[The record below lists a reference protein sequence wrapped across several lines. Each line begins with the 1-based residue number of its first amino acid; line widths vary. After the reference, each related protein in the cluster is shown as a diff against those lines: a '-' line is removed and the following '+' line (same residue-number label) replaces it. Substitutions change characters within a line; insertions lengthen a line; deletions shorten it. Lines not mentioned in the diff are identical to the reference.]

1 MSVFRLFGCRS
12 ARLLV
17 GAMGALVAGLSFAE
31 ASRSEFATAVPLT
44 LSGEGPWYRLEL
56 PMALHFAA
64 QYADLRD
71 LRVFNAEGQAQ
82 AYALTLGGAQQRE
95 TRRTTEVK
103 RFPLYGPADAAPDLS
118 GIRIERSTTGTVIEV
133 RPEGAQAATGEVLRG
148 WLLDTGTLDAPLEQL
163 VLDWSA
169 EQEGFQRFS
178 IEASDDLQ
186 HWQSWGDGQI
196 ARLAF
201 ADQRIEQREIELPGQ
216 SARYLRLLWQSPQQA
231 PMLDAASLVSA
242 TSTRLPA
249 PLAWSAP
256 LKARRLN
263 SGEYSWTLPL
273 ALSVER
279 VQIELPQTN
288 TLAPVILSGRREG
301 EKHWQ
306 PLARG
311 LLYRLPENGQAVQR
325 DGLNLP
331 GQPVQELKLQVD
343 ERGGGLGSETPLLK
357 VGLPATQVIFLARG
371 TPPYTLAIGNGA
383 AKAANLPLGTLIPGY
398 TEQRLAGLGQ
408 ALPGNAA
415 LLEAEGA
422 SAVQPG
428 PDWKRAV
435 LWAVLLAGVGL
446 LAAMAFSLLRAPSS
460 RP

>member
-17 GAMGALVAGLSFAE
+17 GATGALVAAMSFAE
-31 ASRSEFATAVPLT
+31 ASRDEFATAVPLT

-56 PMALHFAA
+56 PMALHLAA

-95 TRRTTEVK
+95 TRRTTQAK
-103 RFPLYGPADAAPDLS
+103 RFPLYGSADAAPDLS
-118 GIRIERSTTGTVIEV
+118 GIRIERSTNGTVIEV
-133 RPEGAQAATGEVLRG
+133 LPEGAQAATGELLRG
-148 WLLDTGTLDAPLEQL
+148 WLLEAGTLDAPLEQL

-186 HWQSWGDGQI
+186 HWQSWGEGQI

-201 ADQRIEQREIELPGQ
+201 ADERIEQREIELPGQ

-231 PMLDAASLVSA
+231 PMLASASLVSA
-242 TSTRLPA
+242 TRTELPA
-249 PLAWSAP
+249 ALVWSAP
-256 LKARRLN
+256 LQARRLS
-263 SGEYSWTLPL
+263 SGEYSWSLPL
-273 ALSVER
+273 ALPVER
-279 VQIELPQTN
+279 VQVELPQAN

-311 LLYRLPENGQAVQR
+311 LLYRLPENGQTVQR
-325 DGLNLP
+325 NELSLP
-331 GQPVQELKLQVD
+331 GQPVQELKLRVD

-357 VGLPATQVIFLARG
+357 VGLTATQVIFLARG
-371 TPPYTLAIGNGA
+371 TPPYTLALGNRA
-383 AKAANLPLGTLIPGY
+383 AEAANLPLGTLIPGY
-398 TEQRLAGLGQ
+398 TEQRLAGLGR
-408 ALPGNAA
+408 ALPGKGAPLNGEAA
-415 LLEAEGA
+415 A
-422 SAVQPG
+422 AVQPG

-460 RP
+460 KP